1 MAGEFLA
8 HVGGDVYSDEEMNSW
23 LAEKGWRPVQKLP
36 LAGPQS
42 AIVAEAV

>member
-1 MAGEFLA
+1 
-8 HVGGDVYSDEEMNSW
+8 MNGW
-23 LAEKGWRPVQKLP
+23 LAEAGWRPIERIP